1 MEMSLYY
8 PRLGYYNSVHDAI
21 GKKGDYFTSPELTP
35 AFGAMIAKQVEE
47 MWKIMGEIPFTIVEF
62 GAGTGMLCLDVLNYL
77 KNNQP
82 LYKDLRYCIIEKS
95 TAMRD
100 KQQQRLHEKVSWY
113 NSIREIG
120 DITGCILSNELIDN
134 FSVHQVVMQDELM
147 EIFVNYENGFT
158 ELLRPAGT
166 ALKNYL
172 KELGVELPRG
182 FRTEINLEA
191 IEWIKEI
198 AGSLKKGYVL
208 TIDYGYPSAELY
220 CPRRSCGTLICYNK
234 HRINEDPY
242 DHIGTQD
249 ITAHVNFSALCN
261 WGSKSGLECCG
272 LTDQAHFLL
281 SLGFKEYL
289 RETIQDETDII
300 QMVKKE
306 SFLTHMLLVEM
317 GSRFKVLIQQ
327 LNLPKHELSGL
338 QYSKPS

>member
-8 PRLGYYNSVHDAI
+8 PDLGYYTSAHETI

-47 MWKIMGEIPFTIVEF
+47 MWKIMGEVPFTIVEF
-62 GAGTGMLCLDVLNYL
+62 GAGTGMLCYDVLNYL

-95 TAMRD
+95 PAMRD
-100 KQQQRLHEKVSWY
+100 KQQQHLHEKVSWHI
-113 NSIREIG
+113 NIRDIG

-147 EIFVNYENGFT
+147 EVFVQYENGFT
-158 ELLRPAGT
+158 EILRPADT

-172 KELGVELPRG
+172 KELDIQLPKD
-182 FRTEINLEA
+182 FRTELNLEA
-191 IEWIKEI
+191 VEWIKEI
-198 AGSLKKGYVL
+198 AGSVKKGFII
-208 TIDYGYPSAELY
+208 TIDYGYTSAELY
-220 CPRRSCGTLICYNK
+220 SPRRSCGTLLCYNK
-234 HRINEDPY
+234 HTINEDPY
-242 DHIGTQD
+242 KHIGSQD
-249 ITAHVNFSALCN
+249 ITSHVNFSALCY
-261 WGSKSGLECCG
+261 WGLKNGLECCG

-281 SLGFKEYL
+281 SMGFKEYL
-289 RETIQDETDII
+289 RQTLQDENDII

-306 SFLTHMLLVEM
+306 SFLTHMLLVDM

-327 LNLPKHELSGL
+327 VNLPKHTLSGL
-338 QYSKPS
+338 RFS